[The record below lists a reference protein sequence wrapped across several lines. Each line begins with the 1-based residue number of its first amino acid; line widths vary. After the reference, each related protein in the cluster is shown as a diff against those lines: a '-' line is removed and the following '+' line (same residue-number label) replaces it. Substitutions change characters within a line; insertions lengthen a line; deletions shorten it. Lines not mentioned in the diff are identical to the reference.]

1 MGNNS
6 SRPTVTDSTTYFLYG
21 KQVSETQFREWEMK
35 QREMKEK
42 REKNWERQRQMEE
55 RGWENWRE
63 WEMKERDGCP
73 WGYWGEECTRVN
85 TKDGMG
91 SVCVPSCQRYEAKY
105 ESLCAPGFSKQLVDA
120 TIDGVNIRPIEV
132 CKKLSTPGIQKVGY
146 PVMNE
151 KLTTI
156 NEKLPTINETLPN
169 RQFGENIS
177 TDGLITTGNTE
188 KFDNIENIENFDM
201 EDVRNTCYN
210 ACGKINLM
218 NILVV
223 VIILILLYL
232 IFKKK

>member
-63 WEMKERDGCP
+63 WEMKQRDGCP

-132 CKKLSTPGIQKVGY
+132 CKKLSTK
-146 PVMNE
+146 
-151 KLTTI
+151 TT
-156 NEKLPTINETLPN
+156 EINETLPN

-177 TDGLITTGNTE
+177 TYGLITTGNTE
-188 KFDNIENIENFDM
+188 KFDNIDNIENFDM
-201 EDVRNTCYN
+201 QDVRNTCDN